1 MKAHAEHTDRHYR
14 LSSILFGIIVSI
26 FIFGVF
32 FNFIQNRQ
40 EVYSYPGVS
49 SLIGQKVIKPV
60 AAPVTDVFSIDLKEL
75 LTEAVEVPLV
85 VDAWM
90 ADASEW
96 TLAADAGVLDL
107 LSVEVVEAPL
117 QLESW
122 MLNADSWGAI
132 DAVPSA
138 VIEPEVALENWMLDA
153 SMWAMGEAAMSEAT
167 ADFVENEIAL
177 ESWMLNADFVA
188 VSELVGLGELVEAEL
203 AIESWMLN
211 SSAWSLNSSQ
221 VNEASFVEEE
231 VELEAWMLNTS
242 EWSVLE
248 GLDFAKK

>member
-40 EVYSYPGVS
+40 EVYSYPGVT

-60 AAPVTDVFSIDLKEL
+60 AAPVTDVYSIDLKAL

-85 VDAWM
+85 VDTWM
-90 ADASEW
+90 ANASEW
-96 TLAADAGVLDL
+96 PMVADGSVLDL
-107 LSVEVVEAPL
+107 MSVEVVEAPL

-122 MLNADSWGAI
+122 MLNADSWGAMEYVTT
-132 DAVPSA
+132 AV
-138 VIEPEVALENWMLDA
+138 VEQEIALEAWMLDA
-153 SMWAMGEAAMSEAT
+153 NMWAMGEGAMFVAA

-177 ESWMLNADFVA
+177 ESWMLNAEFSA
-188 VSELVGLGELVEAEL
+188 VNEAIGLNELAEAEL

-211 SSAWSLNSSQ
+211 TSAWSFNS
-221 VNEASFVEEE
+221 NLIKEASYSEDEI
-231 VELEAWMLNTS
+231 ELEAWMLNTS

-248 GLDFAKK
+248 VKDFAKK

>member
-1 MKAHAEHTDRHYR
+1 MKAHAEYTDRHYR

-75 LTEAVEVPLV
+75 LTEAVEMPLV
-85 VDAWM
+85 VDTWM

-96 TLAADAGVLDL
+96 TLVADAGVLDL

-122 MLNADSWGAI
+122 MLNADSWGTMESVAT
-132 DAVPSA
+132 DV
-138 VIEPEVALENWMLDA
+138 VEQELALETWMLNADF
-153 SMWAMGEAAMSEAT
+153 WALDEAMSVAT
-167 ADFVENEIAL
+167 ADFVESEIAL
-177 ESWMLNADFVA
+177 EDWMLNADFWA
-188 VSELVGLGELVEAEL
+188 VDEAVGLNELVEAEL

-211 SSAWSLNSSQ
+211 ISAWSFNSSL
-221 VNEASFVEEE
+221 VNEASYSEEE
-231 VELEAWMLNTS
+231 IALEAWMLNTS

-248 GLDFAKK
+248 AKEFAKK